1 MLHSYFSDILGTE
14 FSRPHTLDLQALRIE
29 QLDLSALD
37 LPFTEEEI
45 WWVIKE
51 LKPDKAPGPDGFT
64 AAFYQTAWHIIKGDI
79 LAAFN
84 AFYTVD
90 RRQFRCVNGALLT
103 LLPKILVPKSPKDYR
118 PISLIHSFAKLVA
131 KLLSKRL
138 SPHLHTLI
146 SCNQTAF
153 VKGRSILDSF
163 KYVQRTAILLRKKK
177 VPKFLLKLDISKVF
191 DTVAWPFVLEVLE
204 AWGFGQRWRDWIALL
219 LSTAST
225 RILLN
230 GQPGAPIH
238 HLRDL
243 RQGDPLSPMLFILA
257 MDVLNR
263 LFTKAAE
270 EGLLQPLGHRA
281 IKFRCSMYADD
292 VMLLA

>member
-1 MLHSYFSDILGTE
+1 M
-14 FSRPHTLDLQALRIE
+14 
-29 QLDLSALD
+29 
-37 LPFTEEEI
+37 
-45 WWVIKE
+45 
-51 LKPDKAPGPDGFT
+51 
-64 AAFYQTAWHIIKGDI
+64 
-79 LAAFN
+79 
-84 AFYTVD
+84 
-90 RRQFRCVNGALLT
+90 
-103 LLPKILVPKSPKDYR
+103 
-118 PISLIHSFAKLVA
+118 A

-177 VPKFLLKLDISKVF
+177 VPKFLLKLDISKAF

-238 HLRDL
+238 HLGGL

-263 LFTKAAE
+263 LFTKAGE